1 MIFIILMLGSVASAI
16 YTGLNLPCHWIIATL
31 LGLVVYFILASAA
44 CLISVFVSLLLGKTD
59 KLVLKK
65 KNRYYV
71 RERSDKLL
79 HLSAGDNRTIVVPV
93 SEITETRTDTEELCP
108 YVVIEYYNIGGWRDF
123 FLLRIY
129 EDTLKFILYLPS
141 EDET

>member
-1 MIFIILMLGSVASAI
+1 MIFIILMLGSIAGAI
-16 YTGLNLPCHWIIATL
+16 YTELNLPFHWIIATL
-31 LGLVVYFILASAA
+31 LGLVVYFVLASMA

-108 YVVIEYYNIGGWRDF
+108 YVEIEHYNIGGWRDF
-123 FLLRIY
+123 FLLRMY

>member
-1 MIFIILMLGSVASAI
+1 MIFIILTLGSVAGAI
-16 YTGLNLPCHWIIATL
+16 YTGLNLPFHWIIATL
-31 LGLVVYFILASAA
+31 LGLVVYFVLASMA
-44 CLISVFVSLLLGKTD
+44 CLISVFLSLLLGKTD

-108 YVVIEYYNIGGWRDF
+108 YIEIEHYNIGGWRKL
-123 FLLRIY
+123 FLLSVYADR
-129 EDTLKFILYLPS
+129 LKYILYTN
-141 EDET
+141 DEIY

>member
-1 MIFIILMLGSVASAI
+1 MIFIILMFGSIAGAI
-16 YTGLNLPCHWIIATL
+16 YTGLNLPFHWIIATL
-31 LGLVVYFILASAA
+31 LGLIVYFILASAA

-71 RERSDKLL
+71 RERADKLL
-79 HLSAGDNRTIVVPV
+79 HLFTSDDRTIVVPV

-108 YVVIEYYNIGGWRDF
+108 YIKIEYYNIGGWRK
-123 FLLRIY
+123 LLLLPVY
-129 EDTLKFILYLPS
+129 EDTVKYILYLPS
-141 EDET
+141 KDGP